1 MASSDRQPP
10 PEEVDPTAFVEEA
23 RRLVD
28 AAQTQ
33 GALLRL
39 LGGVAVLFRCPSAR
53 HHRLA
58 REYGDIDFVAYA
70 SQRRTVATVLED
82 LGYIPDRRFNAV
94 QGHRRLLFENP
105 EMYKVDVFLDVF
117 PMCHTLDFT
126 GRLEKEDYTIPL
138 ADLLLS
144 KLQIVEKNEKDVRD
158 ILALILD
165 HAVVEDD
172 DRAGIALE
180 RLKAVTSTDWGWYK
194 TATITLDSIDEFA
207 EGYLEPADARVV
219 KERLSRIRAALEQ
232 APKSRRWRLRDKV
245 GEKMRWYVL
254 PEEVDR

>member
-1 MASSDRQPP
+1 MASSDRQAPTKD
-10 PEEVDPTAFVEEA
+10 VDPTAILEEA

-28 AAQTQ
+28 VAQTR

-39 LGGVAVLFRCPSAR
+39 LGGVAILFRCPNSR

-58 REYGDIDFVAYA
+58 REYGDVDFVAYA
-70 SQRRTVATVLED
+70 SQRRIVASVLED
-82 LGYIPDRRFNAV
+82 LGYIPDRRFNAL
-94 QGHRRLLFENP
+94 QGHRRLYFENP
-105 EMYKVDVFLDVF
+105 ERYKVDVFLDVF
-117 PMCHTLDFT
+117 PMCHTLDLT

-172 DRAGIALE
+172 DHAGIALD
-180 RLKAVTSTDWGWYK
+180 RLQAVTSTDWGWYK
-194 TATITLDSIDEFA
+194 TATLTLDSVDQLA
-207 EGYLEPADARVV
+207 ESYLGTADAGVV
-219 KERLSRIRAALEQ
+219 KGRISLIRAALDQ